1 MGFVVVVVV
10 VVDGDW
16 ILRMLFVLRLRR
28 VDSLRFVSVVLL
40 SVPLLSD

>member
-1 MGFVVVVVV
+1 MGFVVVV